1 MPLVIQSQMRIKI
14 NIENQDDNIYYL
26 LKYKSDKTQ
35 IVIDSTDLHNGKMII
50 ENNSNIDEGIYIIA
64 DSHKNALFEILIGKD
79 QKFSID
85 IKELMDY
92 NSYEIKGS
100 KETSS
105 YFDIYAKTIYN
116 NLYIKALNSEIE
128 YNPNN
133 IYKIDSLKTKL
144 YEYQESMLLKDKD
157 SFLNTYIKFIEK
169 VQVPKDYNN
178 DYEYITEHYFDELPL
193 CDHRILNS
201 RLLKNKLDDYFNNYA
216 SKSTSDFICDKIDLI
231 ISKVSDCKD
240 VRDYI
245 LWNLY
250 SRFFKPENIY
260 HELVFVHLVDNYFS
274 HLEIDNL
281 TDDIRTEIIRR
292 AEILRN
298 IAIGQAAPPI
308 SYVNE
313 NNETIDLYDIKS
325 KYTVLFFYKPD
336 CQRCMRDKRV
346 LNMVKKRRKDLEI
359 LHIDISEEN
368 NKISQ
373 DIINQYDI
381 MTTPTIYLLNDKK
394 DIIAKQIKAE
404 EIEFHIIKR

>member
-1 MPLVIQSQMRIKI
+1 MRIEI
-14 NIENQDDNIYYL
+14 NIENQYDSVYYL

-35 IVIDSTDLHNGKMII
+35 ITIDSTCLKNGKNIF
-50 ENNSNIDEGIYIIA
+50 ENPKKINEGIYVIA
-64 DSHKNALFEILIGKD
+64 DNNKQALFEILIGKD
-79 QKFSID
+79 QRFSVD
-85 IKELMDY
+85 IKELMDFNTY
-92 NSYEIKGS
+92 KIKGC
-100 KETSS
+100 KETSL
-105 YFDIYAKTIYN
+105 YFDIYAKTIHN
-116 NLYIKALNSEIE
+116 NLYIKALESEIE

-133 IYKIDSLKTKL
+133 IYKIDSIKAKL
-144 YEYQESMLLKDKD
+144 YEYQESMFLRDKD

-169 VQVPKDYNN
+169 VQVPENYDN
-178 DYEYITEHYFDELPL
+178 DYEYITEHYFDGLPL
-193 CDHRILNS
+193 CDRRILNS
-201 RLLKNKLDDYFNNYA
+201 RLLKNKLDDYFNNYV
-216 SKSTSDFICDKIDLI
+216 SKSTSDFICEKIDLI

-250 SRFFKPENIY
+250 SRFFKPENIG

-281 TDDIRTEIIRR
+281 TESIRTEIIKR

-298 IAIGQAAPPI
+298 IAIGQVAPPL

-346 LNMVKKRRKDLEI
+346 LNMVHKRRKDIEI

-373 DIINQYDI
+373 DIINQYDVT
-381 MTTPTIYLLNDKK
+381 TTPMIYLLDDKK
-394 DIIAKQIKAE
+394 DIIAKRIKAE

>member
-1 MPLVIQSQMRIKI
+1 MRIEI
-14 NIENQDDNIYYL
+14 DIENQYDSVYYL

-35 IVIDSTDLHNGKMII
+35 ITIDSACLKNGKNIF
-50 ENNSNIDEGIYIIA
+50 ENPKKINEGIYVIA
-64 DSHKNALFEILIGKD
+64 DNNKQALFEILIGKD
-79 QKFSID
+79 QRFSVD
-85 IKELMDY
+85 IKELMDFNTY
-92 NSYEIKGS
+92 KIKGC
-100 KETSS
+100 KETSL
-105 YFDIYAKTIYN
+105 YFDIYVETIHN
-116 NLYIKALNSEIE
+116 NLYIKALESEIE

-133 IYKIDSLKTKL
+133 IYKIDSIKAKL
-144 YEYQESMLLKDKD
+144 YEYQESMFLRDKD

-169 VQVPKDYNN
+169 VQVPENYDN
-178 DYEYITEHYFDELPL
+178 DYEYIAEHYFDGLPL
-193 CDHRILNS
+193 CDRRILNS
-201 RLLKNKLDDYFNNYA
+201 RLLKNKLDDYFNNYV
-216 SKSTSDFICDKIDLI
+216 SKSTSDFICEKIDLI

-250 SRFFKPENIY
+250 SRFFKPENIG

-281 TDDIRTEIIRR
+281 TESIRTEIIKR

-298 IAIGQAAPPI
+298 IAIGQVAPPL

-346 LNMVKKRRKDLEI
+346 LNMVHKRRKDIEI

-373 DIINQYDI
+373 DIINQYDVT
-381 MTTPTIYLLNDKK
+381 TTPMIYLLDDKK